1 MPRMQLKLRDPSP
14 LSTVT
19 ESRAYKTLS
28 LDSRCAQQLPGYPC
42 GVRRHLQ
49 LIRPDKLISHL
60 LATCTVSSSRL
71 KKQDTWMT
79 CRISVGGWSVL
90 RVLSLA
96 VGGLGKAENVD
107 RILRRSAR
115 EFQFGVSMSK
125 SKQQRV
131 GATEAFSSKRAPCE

>member
-1 MPRMQLKLRDPSP
+1 MQPKLMDPSP
-14 LSTVT
+14 VSTVT
-19 ESRAYKTLS
+19 EFQAYKTLS

-60 LATCTVSSSRL
+60 LATCTVSSSSL

-90 RVLSLA
+90 GLLSFA
-96 VGGLGKAENVD
+96 VGGLGEAESVEG
-107 RILRRSAR
+107 ILGRSVR
-115 EFQFGVSMSK
+115 EFQFGVNM
-125 SKQQRV
+125 
-131 GATEAFSSKRAPCE
+131 C